1 MMRNKKFMVHAFLLV
16 SVMLGFTRCASKAD
30 EQTPAP
36 ATTNNAA
43 AKEPA
48 TNTSNDIAYI
58 NTDSL
63 LQHYLYAKDL
73 NEGFIQMATN
83 NRREIEAKNK
93 EFQKMIEEYQ
103 NKLQNNAFLSTESQ
117 QSSYEA
123 LGKKETELR
132 ELQERHNQNLAL
144 ESKRASDLIAKKI
157 SSFLQEYN
165 KEKKYKVIF
174 SNSGNDNIL
183 LADPQCDITE
193 EVIQLLN
200 AEYSKEK

>member
-1 MMRNKKFMVHAFLLV
+1 MVHALLLV
-16 SVMLGFTRCASKAD
+16 SLMLGFTRCTSKID

-36 ATTNNAA
+36 ITTDNTAT
-43 AKEPA
+43 KEPA

-63 LQHYLYAKDL
+63 LHNYQYVKDL
-73 NEGFIQMATN
+73 NEGFVQMANN
-83 NRREIEAKNK
+83 NRREFETKNK
-93 EFQKMIEEYQ
+93 EFQKMVEEYQ
-103 NKLQNNAFLSTESQ
+103 KKLQNNAFLSAESQ

-132 ELQERHNQNLAL
+132 ELQERHNQNLML
-144 ESKRASDLIAKKI
+144 ENKRSSDLIFKKI
-157 SSFLQEYN
+157 TSFLKEYN
-165 KEKKYKVIF
+165 KEKKFKVIF

>member
-1 MMRNKKFMVHAFLLV
+1 MVHALLLV
-16 SVMLGFTRCASKAD
+16 SLMLGFTQCTSKAD

-36 ATTNNAA
+36 TTTDNTTT
-43 AKEPA
+43 KEPA

-58 NTDSL
+58 NIDSL
-63 LQHYLYAKDL
+63 LHNYQYAKDL

-83 NRREIEAKNK
+83 NRREFETKNK
-93 EFQKMIEEYQ
+93 EFQKMVEEYQ
-103 NKLQNNAFLSTESQ
+103 NKLQNNAFLSAESQ

-123 LGKKETELR
+123 LGKKEAELR
-132 ELQERHNQNLAL
+132 ELQERHNQNLML
-144 ESKRASDLIAKKI
+144 ENKRASDLIFKKI

-165 KEKKYKVIF
+165 KEKKFKVIF

-183 LADPQCDITE
+183 LADPQCDITGE
-193 EVIQLLN
+193 IIQLLN